1 MISDCFCQGD
11 GKKAEAVATVLA
23 AVGHARIR
31 KPTHAEGA
39 QMEEEADISHQ
50 EMLAT
55 KQQVTSK
62 KELLLIPT
70 EMTTSTTEKSVHVT
84 QVRSTEQKLKREHDF
99 LSLSAFKYSSVDL

>member
-1 MISDCFCQGD
+1 M
-11 GKKAEAVATVLA
+11 ATVLA
-23 AVGHARIR
+23 AVDLARIR

-39 QMEEEADISHQ
+39 QLEEETDISHQ

-70 EMTTSTTEKSVHVT
+70 EMPTSTTTSTTEKSVHVT
-84 QVRSTEQKLKREHDF
+84 QVRSI
-99 LSLSAFKYSSVDL
+99 